1 VVHATVPA
9 SRGGTDTSTG
19 QAAKRSARGFY
30 AKAGAGATVVAMAL
44 VATTYTAY
52 AAAAV
57 TTVPAGGS
65 VTTVPA
71 SGLGAL
77 PNPGAGTAPPGVGTS
92 VDTIVSWA
100 AWIVFAIAILGLF
113 FTAFKMM
120 TAHHRGEGGQQTAGL
135 LYVLGGT
142 IVAAAASSLIGALA

>member
-19 QAAKRSARGFY
+19 QAAKRSARAFY
-30 AKAGAGATVVAMAL
+30 ARAGAGATVVAMTL

-52 AAAAV
+52 AAA
-57 TTVPAGGS
+57 GGTA

-71 SGLGAL
+71 SGGGGL

-92 VDTIVSWA
+92 VNTIVSWA
-100 AWIVFAIAILGLF
+100 AWIIFAIAILGLF

-142 IVAAAASSLIGALA
+142 IVAAAASSLIGALV